1 MKKNITIYHST
12 VQISEFM
19 TKRMN
24 LPEVDLEKVIA
35 PWKEILA
42 TNREIPNLDNQMCIG
57 GLDFANIRD
66 FASVGLLFRKTM
78 ITFG

>member
-1 MKKNITIYHST
+1 
-12 VQISEFM
+12 M

-42 TNREIPNLDNQMCIG
+42 TNRNTNLDNQMCIG
-57 GLDFANIRD
+57 GLDLQI
-66 FASVGLLFRKTM
+66 SEISQV
-78 ITFG
+78 